1 MLALSFGLEGDEMRR
16 REFITLAGGAA
27 VARPLA
33 ARAQIKA
40 NVQHVGILDANT
52 AGGYTDQY
60 YWRAF
65 RDQMHTLGYVEGTN
79 VEFDARWANGNP
91 AAIPGLTSELLR
103 LPVRVIVALSTP
115 IAQAAKSVTSEA
127 PIVVPLMADPV
138 GVGLV
143 ASLARPGGNV
153 TGLSTTSAE
162 LSAKRLEL
170 LREIVPNL
178 SRAAIIWAERNAAF
192 ALTVRHT
199 EIAAQSLG
207 VALRVVGVRAARDF
221 EKAVAELA
229 EEQVQGVI
237 VAVPAGGSLSNTDL
251 AQLTAILAQQRLPA
265 IYAEKEYVHAGGLMS
280 YGPDYPDLFRRAA
293 TYTDRILKGMRPAD
307 LPVEQPT
314 KFELAI
320 NRKTASSLGL
330 DVPRNLLAI
339 ADDIVE

>member
-1 MLALSFGLEGDEMRR
+1 MRR
-16 REFITLAGGAA
+16 RDFITLVSAA
-27 VARPLA
+27 AAWPLT
-33 ARAQIKA
+33 ARAQITT
-40 NVQHVGILDANT
+40 NVQRVGILDPST
-52 AGGYTDQY
+52 AGGYTDLH
-60 YWRAF
+60 YWRPF
-65 RDQMHTLGYVEGTN
+65 RDEMRSLGYVEGTN

-91 AAIPGLTSELLR
+91 AALPGLTSQLLR

-115 IAQAAKSVTSEA
+115 VAQAAKSVTDEV

-138 GVGLV
+138 GIGLV
-143 ASLARPGGNV
+143 ASLARPGGNI

-199 EIAAQSLG
+199 EIAAQSLR

-229 EEQVQGVI
+229 AEQVQGVI
-237 VAVPAGGSLSNTDL
+237 VAVPAGGSFTSTDL

-265 IYAEKEYVHAGGLMS
+265 IYAEKEYVHAGGLVS

-293 TYTDRILKGMRPAD
+293 TYTDKILKGMRPAD

-314 KFELAI
+314 KFELVT
-320 NRKTASSLGL
+320 NLKTAKAIGL
-330 DVPRNLLAI
+330 NVPPSFI
-339 ADDIVE
+339 ARADEVID

>member
-1 MLALSFGLEGDEMRR
+1 MRR
-16 REFITLAGGAA
+16 REFIKLIGRAG
-27 VARPLA
+27 VTWPLA
-33 ARAQIKA
+33 ARAQITT
-40 NVQHVGILDANT
+40 NVPRVGILDGNA
-52 AGGYTDQY
+52 AGGYTDQH
-60 YWRAF
+60 YWKAF
-65 RDQMHTLGYVEGTN
+65 RDQMRTLGYVEGTN

-91 AAIPGLTSELLR
+91 AALPGLTSELLR
-103 LPVRVIVALSTP
+103 LPVRVIVALATP
-115 IAQAAKSVTSEA
+115 VAQAAKSVTSEV

-153 TGLSTTSAE
+153 TGLSTISAE

-178 SRAAIIWAERNAAF
+178 SRAAIIWAESNPPF

-207 VALRVVGVRAARDF
+207 VALRVIGVRAARDF

-229 EEQVQGVI
+229 AEQVQGVI
-237 VAVPAGGSLSNTDL
+237 VAVPAGGSFTSADL
-251 AQLTAILAQQRLPA
+251 APLTAVLAQQRLPA
-265 IYAEKEYVHAGGLMS
+265 IYAEKEYVHAGGLVS
-280 YGPDYPDLFRRAA
+280 YGPEYPDLFRRAA
-293 TYTDRILKGMRPAD
+293 MYTDKILKGMRPAD

-320 NRKTASSLGL
+320 NRKTALALGL
-330 DVPRNLLAI
+330 DVPPTLLAI
-339 ADDIVE
+339 ADEMVE

>member
-1 MLALSFGLEGDEMRR
+1 MRR
-16 REFITLAGGAA
+16 RDFITLVSAA
-27 VARPLA
+27 AAWPLT
-33 ARAQIKA
+33 ARAQITT
-40 NVQHVGILDANT
+40 NVQRVGILDPST
-52 AGGYTDQY
+52 AGGYTDLH
-60 YWRAF
+60 YWRPF
-65 RDQMHTLGYVEGTN
+65 RDEMRTLGYVEGTN

-91 AAIPGLTSELLR
+91 AALPGLTSQLLR

-115 IAQAAKSVTSEA
+115 VAQAAKSVTDEV

-138 GVGLV
+138 GIGLV
-143 ASLARPGGNV
+143 ASLARPGGNI

-199 EIAAQSLG
+199 EIAAQSLR

-229 EEQVQGVI
+229 AEQVQGVI
-237 VAVPAGGSLSNTDL
+237 VAVPAGGSFTSTDL

-265 IYAEKEYVHAGGLMS
+265 IYAEKEYVHAGGLVS

-293 TYTDRILKGMRPAD
+293 TYTDKILKGMRPAD

-314 KFELAI
+314 KFELVT
-320 NRKTASSLGL
+320 NLKTAKAIGLNVPPSL
-330 DVPRNLLAI
+330 I
-339 ADDIVE
+339 ARADEVID

>member
-1 MLALSFGLEGDEMRR
+1 MR
-16 REFITLAGGAA
+16 
-27 VARPLA
+27 
-33 ARAQIKA
+33 
-40 NVQHVGILDANT
+40 
-52 AGGYTDQY
+52 
-60 YWRAF
+60 
-65 RDQMHTLGYVEGTN
+65 TLGYVEGAN

-91 AAIPGLTSELLR
+91 AALPGLTSELLR
-103 LPVRVIVALSTP
+103 LPVRVIVALATP
-115 IAQAAKSVTSEA
+115 VALAAKSVTSEV

-153 TGLSTTSAE
+153 TGLSTISAE

-178 SRAAIIWAERNAAF
+178 SDAAIIWLESNPFF

-199 EIAAQSLG
+199 QIASQSLG

-221 EKAVAELA
+221 EKAVAELTA
-229 EEQVQGVI
+229 TQVQGVI
-237 VAVPAGGSLSNTDL
+237 VAVPAGASFANADL

-265 IYAEKEYVHAGGLMS
+265 IYAEKEYVHAGGLVS

-293 TYTDRILKGMRPAD
+293 TLTDKILKGMRPAD

-320 NRKTASSLGL
+320 NRKTALALGL
-330 DVPRNLLAI
+330 KVPPPLLAI
-339 ADDIVE
+339 ADEMIE